1 MSTVRVPE
9 TITLDWIVSL
19 SDADLVTAE
28 SRLSNA
34 LGTLERRERNAWGA
48 RYELMRG
55 PADLLRAWDRWTRVN
70 RATRERGLRP
80 LRAR

>member
-19 SDADLVTAE
+19 SDAE
-28 SRLSNA
+28 SRLRNA
-34 LGTLERRERNAWGA
+34 LGTLERRERNVWGA